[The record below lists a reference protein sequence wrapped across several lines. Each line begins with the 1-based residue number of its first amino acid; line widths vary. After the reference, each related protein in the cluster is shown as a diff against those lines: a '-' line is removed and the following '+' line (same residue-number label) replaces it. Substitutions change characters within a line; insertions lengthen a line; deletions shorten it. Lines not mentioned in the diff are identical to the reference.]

1 MKIIET
7 EYLGEILILKIGD
20 NQFIEVFPDMRI
32 PIDKKREY
40 KVHNVLKDKI
50 NLGIY
55 KKGRLQISLSTGVK
69 EFLEIIEDHA
79 II

>member
-7 EYLGEILILKIGD
+7 EYLGETLILKIGD
-20 NQFIEVFPDMRI
+20 DQFIEVFPDMRI
-32 PIDKKREY
+32 PIDKKLEY

-50 NLGIY
+50 IY
-55 KKGRLQISLSTGVK
+55 KNGHLQISLSTGVK

-79 II
+79 LI

>member
-32 PIDKKREY
+32 PIDKKLEY